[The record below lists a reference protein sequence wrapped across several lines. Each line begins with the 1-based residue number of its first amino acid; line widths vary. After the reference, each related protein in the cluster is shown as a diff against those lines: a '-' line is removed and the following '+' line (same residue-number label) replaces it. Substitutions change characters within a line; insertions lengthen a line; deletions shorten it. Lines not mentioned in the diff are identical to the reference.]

1 MLGQL
6 IISGLSIGFC
16 YALIALAMV
25 IIYKTSEVLNFAQ
38 GELAMVSTFVA
49 YALLTDLGVPFLL
62 AFPLTLA
69 FAFALGALVHLC
81 FLRPAREPTLLG
93 LIIITL
99 GSEMILYGTAGWLFG
114 ADTKNFPSPISDTNV
129 HVLRNVHVGA
139 LSFGDVVVSD
149 LNIAIVVTAVV
160 LMGLLAAFFRFTR
173 LGIAMK
179 ATAQNPA
186 AAELMGIRTRRI
198 YTFTWGLSSLTGAVA
213 GMLMAPI
220 TMLDPN
226 MMMDP
231 MLKGFASAVLGGMTS
246 LVGCVLG
253 GCILGVVENIVAGYI
268 STEFKSV
275 VAFVIIVAV
284 LCIRPSGLLGKH
296 HVKKV

>member
-16 YALIALAMV
+16 YALIAISMV

-38 GELAMVSTFVA
+38 GEMAMLATFVA
-49 YALLTDLGVPFLL
+49 YTMLTGLGLPFAA
-62 AFPLTLA
+62 AFPLTLV
-69 FAFALGALVHLC
+69 FAFVLGALIHLC
-81 FLRPAREPTLLG
+81 FLRPAKEPTLLG

-99 GSEMILYGTAGWLFG
+99 GTEMILYGTAGWLFG

-129 HVLRNVHVGA
+129 HVLQDVHLGA
-139 LSFGDVVVSD
+139 LRLGDVVVSD
-149 LNIAIVVTAVV
+149 LNIVVVATAVV
-160 LMGLLAAFFRFTR
+160 LMLLLGAFFRFTR

-186 AAELMGIRTRRI
+186 AAELMGIRTKRI
-198 YTFTWGLSSLTGAVA
+198 YTFTWGLSSLVGAVA
-213 GMLMAPI
+213 GMLMAPL

-231 MLKGFASAVLGGMTS
+231 MLKGFAAAVLGGMTS

-253 GCILGVVENIVAGYI
+253 GCLLGVIENLVAGYV

-275 VAFVIIVAV
+275 VAFVIIVLV
-284 LCIRPSGLLGKH
+284 LCIRPSGLLGRH
-296 HVKKV
+296 YVRKV